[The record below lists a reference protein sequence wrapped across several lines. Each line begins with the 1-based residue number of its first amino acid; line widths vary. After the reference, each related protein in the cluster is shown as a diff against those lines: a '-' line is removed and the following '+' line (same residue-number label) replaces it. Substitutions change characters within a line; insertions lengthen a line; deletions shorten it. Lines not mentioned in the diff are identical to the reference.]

1 MTEPAPGGYG
11 PVDLGDPDE
20 QRTRAELLAEL
31 RLLRAEHE
39 QRAERE
45 LLLEVVLRGVNDAI
59 TMLAPDGRI
68 LFANAAAAALIGVP
82 DVQTLLST
90 PYGKLVVNF
99 EILDDNGAPLPP
111 EQLPTR
117 RAFRGEHV
125 HEAPLRFRFR
135 GEDRDH
141 WCLISATPIFDET
154 GAVRHVVNI
163 FSDISERINTQQA
176 LQAQLRLTQT
186 ITDNATAALF
196 LMDARQQCTYM
207 NPAAVAMTGFTLDE
221 VQGRPLHD
229 FIHHHRPDGRPYP
242 RDECPIDRALPQR
255 QQERGEDTFIRKDG
269 RLFPVA
275 FTASPISAQ
284 GRPVGTV
291 IEVED
296 ISARKQV
303 QDELRLRAHVLES
316 MAEGVSVSDERGFI
330 LYTNAAEDAM
340 FGYAPG
346 ELVGQHV
353 SVQNSYPAAENRRI
367 VDAVLGHLREHGV
380 WVGEFHNVKKD
391 GTPFVTHARITAL
404 DLSHRRHLLCV
415 QQDITQEK
423 RDREALRFLAE
434 ASTMLVTSLDHN
446 QTLQELTRLL
456 VPRLATWCS
465 VYLHEGSGPVELAA
479 CSHAD
484 PERALL
490 LRDLHARFPPDP
502 QGPHGLP
509 TVLRTGKSL
518 LLPTVDD
525 AMFQAA
531 ARSPTE
537 LTMMRELGPR
547 SSIVVPLIAQGR
559 TFGALAIST
568 STAGHRHDAFDL
580 ALVEELARRAA
591 VAIDNARLF
600 AIAQKERARAEE
612 ANRAKDLF
620 LSTLSHE
627 LRTPLTAILGW
638 TRMLRTSTLSPEKR
652 EKGLETIDRNA
663 RAQVALIED
672 ILDLSRIVTGKL
684 RLELQPVELVSVI
697 EAAIDTVRPAIDA
710 RNIRLQFA
718 LDPDAAIVIGD
729 PNRLQQVVWNL
740 LTNAAKFTPRGG
752 RIQVWLRREASHVEI
767 TVADN
772 GQGIDPALL
781 PFVFDRFRQSDSSTT
796 RSLGGL
802 GLGLAIV
809 KHLLE
814 LHGGTIH
821 AASAG
826 EGQGATF
833 LVRIPVAPLR
843 SPDLPTIEPS
853 LSAESRDLECPPEI
867 AGLKVLVVDDER
879 DVRDWVSALL
889 EHCNAVVFTAASA
902 AEALAALRSHQPD
915 VIVSD
920 IGMPGEDGYTLI
932 KKIRAL
938 APADGG
944 GTPAIAL
951 TAYARM
957 EDRTRAMVAGFNMH
971 VAKPIEPTELL
982 ITIANLTGRLS
993 GA

>member
-1 MTEPAPGGYG
+1 VTDRGRRGNGPGG
-11 PVDLGDPDE
+11 LQDPDE

-31 RLLRAEHE
+31 HALRGV
-39 QRAERE
+39 AERE
-45 LLLEVVLRGVNDAI
+45 RLLEVVLRGVTDAI
-59 TMLAPDGRI
+59 TMLAADGRI
-68 LFANAAAAALIGVP
+68 VYANTAAAAQIGVA
-82 DVQTLLST
+82 DVETLLSR
-90 PYGKLVVNF
+90 PYGEHLVNF
-99 EILDDNGAPLPP
+99 DVIDEHGAPLAP
-111 EQLPTR
+111 ERLPTR
-117 RAFRGEHV
+117 RAFRGEPV
-125 HEAPLRFRFR
+125 HEAPLRFRYR
-135 GEDRDH
+135 GEDRDR
-141 WCLISATPIFDET
+141 WCLISATPIFDEA

-163 FSDISERINTQQA
+163 FRDISDRIDAERA
-176 LQAQLRLTQT
+176 LQVQLRLTQT

-196 LMDARQQCTYM
+196 LIDARQHCTYM

-229 FIHHHRPDGRPYP
+229 FIHHHHPDGRPYA
-242 RDECPIDRALPQR
+242 RDDCRIDRALPER
-255 QQERGEDTFIRKDG
+255 QQERGEDAFIRKDG
-269 RLFPVA
+269 RFFPIA
-275 FTASPISAQ
+275 FTASPILAD

-291 IEVED
+291 IEVDD
-296 ISARKQV
+296 ISEQRQV
-303 QDELRLRAHVLES
+303 ENELRLRAHVLES
-316 MAEGVSVSDERGFI
+316 MTEGVSVADERGHI
-330 LYTNAAEDAM
+330 LYTNAAEDTM
-340 FGYAPG
+340 FGYAAG
-346 ELVGQHV
+346 ELLGRHV
-353 SVQNSYPAAENRRI
+353 SVLNSYPEAENHRI
-367 VDAVLGHLREHGV
+367 VEAVITHLAAHGV
-380 WVGEFHNVKKD
+380 WVGEFHNIKKD

-404 DLSHRRHLLCV
+404 DLSNRRHLLCV
-415 QQDITQEK
+415 QEDITQEK
-423 RDREALRFLAE
+423 RDREALLFLSE
-434 ASTMLVTSLDHN
+434 ASTMLVASLDHTR
-446 QTLQELTRLL
+446 TLQELTRLV
-456 VPRLATWCS
+456 VPRLGTWCS
-465 VYLHEGSGPVELAA
+465 VYLQDGAGPVELAA
-479 CSHAD
+479 CSHID
-484 PERALL
+484 PERTLL
-490 LRDLHARFPPDP
+490 IRELNARFPPDP

-518 LLPTVDD
+518 LLPAIDD
-525 AMFQAA
+525 AMLRAA

-537 LTMMRELGPR
+537 LNLMRELGPR
-547 SSIVVPLIAQGR
+547 SSIVVPLRAQGR
-559 TFGALAIST
+559 TFGVLAIST
-568 STAGHRHDAFDL
+568 AAAGRRHDAFDL

-638 TRMLRTSTLSPEKR
+638 TRMLRTSTLAPEKR

-697 EAAIDTVRPAIDA
+697 EAAVDTVRPAIDA
-710 RNIRLQFA
+710 RNIRLQLA
-718 LDPDAAIVIGD
+718 LDPDAATVIGD
-729 PNRLQQVVWNL
+729 PNRLQQIVWNL
-740 LTNAAKFTPRGG
+740 LTNAVKFTPRGG
-752 RIQVWLRREASHVEI
+752 KIQVWLRREASHVEI
-767 TVADN
+767 TVADD

-781 PFVFDRFRQSDSSTT
+781 PFVFDRFRQSDASTT

-821 AASAG
+821 AVSEG
-826 EGQGATF
+826 QGQGATF
-833 LVRIPVAPLR
+833 IVRIPVAPLR
-843 SPDLPTIEPS
+843 SSTLPAVEHRLSPD
-853 LSAESRDLECPPEI
+853 ARDLECPPGV
-867 AGLKVLVVDDER
+867 AGLTVLVVDDEP
-879 DVRDWVSALL
+879 DVREWVSALL
-889 EHCNAVVFTAASA
+889 EHCKAVVFTAGSA
-902 AEALAALRSHQPD
+902 TEALAALHVHHPD

-938 APADGG
+938 GPQDGG

-993 GA
+993 GG